1 MEWKPSKLTR
11 QQLEERR
18 LEAGRLLKEGQ
29 LSQSQIAARLGVSCT
44 AVSQW
49 AKRYRS
55 GGLRRLQHRVATGR
69 PSKLTP
75 TQKRTL
81 KQQLRKGALAAGFL
95 TDRWTLERIAALI
108 EQELG
113 VRYHPHYLSRLL
125 RQLGFTLQ
133 SPQPAAVERDD
144 DLIRAWLRQ
153 DWPRIKKSAAA
164 RRRGH
169 FLR

>member
-11 QQLEERR
+11 EQLEERR
-18 LEAGRLLKEGQ
+18 LEAGRLLKEGH
-29 LSQSQIAARLGVSCT
+29 LSQSQIAARLGVSRT

-55 GGLRRLQHRVATGR
+55 GGLKRLRQRVVTGR

-75 TQKRTL
+75 AQKQTL
-81 KQQLRKGALAAGFL
+81 KQRLRKGALTAGFP

-108 EQELG
+108 EQEFG
-113 VRYHPHYLSRLL
+113 VRYHPHYLPHLL
-125 RQLGFTLQ
+125 RQLDFTLQ
-133 SPQPAAVERDD
+133 TSEPAATERRSD
-144 DLIRAWLRQ
+144 R
-153 DWPRIKKSAAA
+153 
-164 RRRGH
+164 